1 MAELDRGGFGV
12 SHHRNG
18 DGEVV
23 LSVFGELDMTTAP
36 LLLETVGIA
45 LDGEGTV
52 VLDLAGMTFIDS
64 QGIKVLVEANKR
76 AQLDRVRRVVL
87 RSPQPQARKVLE
99 MTGLAKL
106 LTVED

>member
-1 MAELDRGGFGV
+1 MA
-12 SHHRNG
+12 
-18 DGEVV
+18 
-23 LSVFGELDMTTAP
+23 TAP
-36 LLLETVGIA
+36 LLLETVGVA

-99 MTGLAKL
+99 TTGLAKL

>member
-1 MAELDRGGFGV
+1 MSHV
-12 SHHRNG
+12 SGMLSSWN
-18 DGEVV
+18 DGAARRAVV
-23 LSVFGELDMTTAP
+23 EFV
-36 LLLETVGIA
+36 
-45 LDGEGTV
+45 EGTV